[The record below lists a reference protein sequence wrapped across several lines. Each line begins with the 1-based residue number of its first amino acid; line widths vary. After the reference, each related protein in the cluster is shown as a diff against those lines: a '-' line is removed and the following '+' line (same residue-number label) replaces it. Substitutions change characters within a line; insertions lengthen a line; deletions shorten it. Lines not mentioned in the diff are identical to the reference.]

1 MENYQSQMNNQEM
14 QETEGQQRERQPYE
28 APKAT
33 FVPLKLEERL
43 LVCTSVFPV
52 CALSPYSV

>member
-1 MENYQSQMNNQEM
+1 MEKQHITVTTAAQASHK
-14 QETEGQQRERQPYE
+14 QPYE

-43 LVCTSVFPV
+43 LGCLKTDPRTCSNGP
-52 CALSPYSV
+52 SGS

>member
-1 MENYQSQMNNQEM
+1 MEKQDGVVNIAAQDSNKQ
-14 QETEGQQRERQPYE
+14 TYE

-43 LVCTSVFPV
+43 LGCRKTGGNPN
-52 CALSPYSV
+52 CANAPSGS

>member
-1 MENYQSQMNNQEM
+1 MKAQHDAVNTMAQFSNK
-14 QETEGQQRERQPYE
+14 QPYE

-43 LVCTSVFPV
+43 LGCLKTDTRT
-52 CALSPYSV
+52 CANGPSGS

>member
-1 MENYQSQMNNQEM
+1 MAKQHDTVHTAQASNK
-14 QETEGQQRERQPYE
+14 QPYT

-43 LVCTSVFPV
+43 LGCLKTDPRA
-52 CALSPYSV
+52 CANGPSGS